1 MKKLVAGACSF
12 NATISMSFANAYGVV
27 SSEMFTLL
35 FLISCDVPKFSD
47 HVDFCNV
54 GICIPMIALEGVL
67 SKCLESSKGFNISLS
82 EVFGW
87 VSFSRDFV
95 LVIF

>member
-1 MKKLVAGACSF
+1 MVIFKQKLKNLVAGACSF

-27 SSEMFTLL
+27 SSEIFTLL

-67 SKCLESSKGFNISLS
+67 SKSLESSSKGFNNSLS
-82 EVFGW
+82 EGFG
-87 VSFSRDFV
+87 
-95 LVIF
+95 